1 MLAAVLA
8 QFTAASPNVEFGFI
22 GELGVLYIL
31 SEPHLPPRQKGSI
44 KHHNRVKRA
53 VESSESELQPACLTP
68 PIGEEFG
75 LLSPQFRS
83 ISDILEGGGDFY

>member
-53 VESSESELQPACLTP
+53 VGSSESELQPACLTP
-68 PIGEEFG
+68 PTGEEFG